1 MRKRAVPILL
11 LMSFITVLAPAA
23 DAATDY
29 TLTVTKGGT
38 GGGKVTSVPAGI
50 ECGATCEASYA
61 SGDMV
66 TLTANPNDKSTFIE
80 WTGDCTGS
88 GPCDVTMDAAKSV
101 KAKFD
106 LTYRPDAVIKLCGL
120 STGCTIDP
128 LPHPWKG
135 NNIYNSTG
143 AGQTIKNVSIDNG
156 EGVRFWFR
164 VENDGVSADT
174 ILVQGCQGNDRF
186 MVNKVLL
193 GKHKKPEAGV
203 TNVTNA
209 FLNGTLDFS
218 LPPKSEHKHKFFTL
232 NILTQGMVLPVK
244 YTCKVTMSSQGDPNL
259 TDTVVMK
266 MDMY

>member
-1 MRKRAVPILL
+1 
-11 LMSFITVLAPAA
+11 MSFIAVFPNS
-23 DAATDY
+23 ATAGVQQ
-29 TLTVTKGGT
+29 TLTVTKDGN
-38 GGGKVTSVPAGI
+38 GGGKVTSSPAGI
-50 ECGATCEASYA
+50 MCGADCSFDFEP
-61 SGDMV
+61 GKMV
-66 TLTANPNDKSTFIE
+66 TLTAAPNDKSTFIE
-80 WTGDCTGS
+80 WTGGGCS
-88 GPCDVTMDAAKSV
+88 GNGTCVVTMNADTSV
-101 KAKFD
+101 KATFA

-135 NNIYNSTG
+135 NNIYNTTG

-156 EGVRFWFR
+156 EGVRVWFR
-164 VENDGVSADT
+164 VENDGVTADT

-186 MVNKVLL
+186 IVNKVVL
-193 GKHKKPEAGV
+193 GKHKEPEAGV
-203 TNVTNA
+203 TNVTNQ

-244 YTCKVTMSSQGDPNL
+244 YTCKVTMSSQGDPSL
-259 TDTVVMK
+259 TDTVKMK